1 MVTFMDVIIA
11 LLEPITVHRDLKVCD
26 QLCPQTNVTQMF
38 SAWEVKEK
46 KNLKLLK
53 EYMINFKMSKAVS
66 KFMRL

>member
-1 MVTFMDVIIA
+1 MNVIIA

-38 SAWEVKEK
+38 SDTSTWEVKEK